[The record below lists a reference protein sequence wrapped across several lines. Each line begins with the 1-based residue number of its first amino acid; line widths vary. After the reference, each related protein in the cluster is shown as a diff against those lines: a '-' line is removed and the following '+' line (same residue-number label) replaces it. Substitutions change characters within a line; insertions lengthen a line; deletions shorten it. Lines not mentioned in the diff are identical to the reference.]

1 MKWKLTTHTHV
12 FGSKVSFGV
21 GFTPVDDKTRAD
33 MFLPVHLLFF
43 GIMICVM
50 GTSTLIIFLVN
61 RLPFVPVFFAL
72 ALLATGTFT
81 ILLWKNHSIRILSE
95 DTFEFKNFYGSKRVF
110 HFSDIKGMRR
120 GIDCKV
126 LLVGDAKILIDSS
139 AILSEELRARIH
151 TQLDKTKYI

>member
-1 MKWKLTTHTHV
+1 MKWKRTTRTHV
-12 FGSKVSFGV
+12 FGSKVSFSV
-21 GFTPVDDKTRAD
+21 GFTPVDDKARAD
-33 MFLPVHLLFF
+33 MFLPIWLLSL
-43 GIMICVM
+43 GIFACAT
-50 GTSTLIIFLVN
+50 GTILLVVFLVN

-95 DTFEFKNFYGSKRVF
+95 DSFEYKNFYGSKRVF
-110 HFSDIKGMRR
+110 RFSDIKGMRR

-126 LLVGDAKILIDSS
+126 LLVGDARILIDSS

-151 TQLDKTKYI
+151 TQLDKAKCV